1 VVSVS
6 YADLNLDF
14 GRKGIHLPGS
24 KGSPVPNDCDKTSID
39 SEQSTDFADPHEPW
53 LYVRRK
59 AMKALICLLLIQ
71 SAATVA
77 VAGEIFGTV
86 SESGKPIAE
95 GVKVEVTVAGNSYT
109 GGTDKFGTYHVFV
122 KDKGK
127 GTLTVDYKNQ
137 KPAADVFSY
146 DKATRYDWTLE
157 TTDGK
162 LALKRK

>member
-1 VVSVS
+1 
-6 YADLNLDF
+6 
-14 GRKGIHLPGS
+14 
-24 KGSPVPNDCDKTSID
+24 
-39 SEQSTDFADPHEPW
+39 
-53 LYVRRK
+53 
-59 AMKALICLLLIQ
+59 MKALICLVLILLAV
-71 SAATVA
+71 SVA

-86 SESGKPIAE
+86 SESGKPVAA

-109 GGTDKFGTYHVFV
+109 GETDKLGTYHVFV

-157 TTDGK
+157 TADGK
-162 LALKRK
+162 LVLKRN